1 MYQKQLLEINRK
13 MKKNTLLLYVLLF
26 ITTQSFGQGTPSV
39 KIFANYNAD
48 TESDFKEFEIK
59 RSYLGYSYKFDDKF
73 SAKITFDVG
82 SNSGGSA
89 YTSFLKIAS
98 VNWKASENM
107 SLNFGMIGTKN
118 FKFMEKSWGKRYVEK
133 SALDQYKW
141 ASSADA
147 GISGI
152 YRVTEKIIVD
162 AQLINGEGY
171 KKSQTSDGVFRS
183 GAGLT
188 VKITDD
194 ISCRL
199 FRDNLPTANDTLE
212 TQTITSGAIN
222 YIGSNYNVGLERNIM
237 QNEDHITNSMNR
249 EILSLYGSI
258 NLAGYTMF
266 LRRDMISTS
275 NKNIIQSGDGS
286 AQIFGI
292 EKQITKGVKIAL
304 NFRSWEEETLSGNS
318 MEDRSV
324 FLNVECKF

>member
-1 MYQKQLLEINRK
+1 
-13 MKKNTLLLYVLLF
+13 MKKTTLLLCGLLF

-89 YTSFLKIAS
+89 YTAFLKIAS

-118 FKFMEKSWGKRYVEK
+118 FKFMEKSWGKRYIEK

-152 YRVTEKIIVD
+152 YKLTERIIVD

-171 KKSQTSDGVFRS
+171 KKSQTSDVVFRN

-237 QNEDHITNSMNR
+237 QNELKDS
-249 EILSLYGSI
+249 
-258 NLAGYTMF
+258 
-266 LRRDMISTS
+266 
-275 NKNIIQSGDGS
+275 
-286 AQIFGI
+286 
-292 EKQITKGVKIAL
+292 
-304 NFRSWEEETLSGNS
+304 
-318 MEDRSV
+318 
-324 FLNVECKF
+324 